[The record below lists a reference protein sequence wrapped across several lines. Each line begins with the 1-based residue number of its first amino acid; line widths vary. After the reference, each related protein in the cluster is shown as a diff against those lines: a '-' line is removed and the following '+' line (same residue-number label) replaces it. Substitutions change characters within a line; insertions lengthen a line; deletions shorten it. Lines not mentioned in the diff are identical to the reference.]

1 MHAKSLG
8 LLLRKDPDD
17 SVVVHFRAMFAGLAG
32 RVLRSWANPLN
43 DLLVQ
48 GRSARS
54 DEAVLETRLPVDA
67 IEERLA
73 EFLTPLLASLYDRFG
88 VAGPLA
94 QPRRSRGAAP
104 AQQRCR
110 QRTRAS
116 SFIMRTIQGR
126 SSAVT
131 GHHRTGLHDNAQ
143 RIPGR
148 HHCPLGSWSRNRPR
162 RWWVHR
168 HRNRRPSGPQPR
180 CGRPSCGVGDEKAA
194 WRPQKDLSVPTTQ
207 RS

>member
-88 VAGPLA
+88 VAGLSLNRVEA
-94 QPRRSRGAAP
+94 EVQRLLNSAVGKERAP
-104 AQQRCR
+104 A
-110 QRTRAS
+110 
-116 SFIMRTIQGR
+116 
-126 SSAVT
+126 
-131 GHHRTGLHDNAQ
+131 
-143 RIPGR
+143 
-148 HHCPLGSWSRNRPR
+148 
-162 RWWVHR
+162 
-168 HRNRRPSGPQPR
+168 PS
-180 CGRPSCGVGDEKAA
+180 
-194 WRPQKDLSVPTTQ
+194 
-207 RS
+207 